1 MRVPAPLRKSVMKS
15 PVVELANIHVTL
27 TGPGGEVNILRGI
40 DLVLPQGETLAI
52 VGPSGSGKTTTMMV
66 MAGLE
71 RPTSGEV
78 RIAGTRLD
86 QMSENQLAR
95 FRRENMGI
103 VFQSFHLIG
112 SMTALENTALPLEFA
127 RKPHPF
133 KQALEA
139 LEAVGLAP
147 RAHHYPAQL
156 SGGEQQRVALARA
169 FVTRPKVILADE
181 PTGNL
186 DQDTGKRVMH
196 MLFDLHKTHGTGLVL
211 ITHDQGLAALCSR
224 TLRMVSGKVQD
235 LEEGGHV

>member
-1 MRVPAPLRKSVMKS
+1 MNP
-15 PVVELANIHVTL
+15 PVVELEHIYLSL
-27 TGPGGEVNILRGI
+27 TGPGGRVDILRGI
-40 DLVLPQGETLAI
+40 DLVLPAGETLAI

-71 RPTSGEV
+71 RPSSGEV
-78 RIAGTRLD
+78 RVAGTRLD
-86 QMSENQLAR
+86 TMTEDELAR

-127 RKPHPF
+127 RMSRPL
-133 KQALEA
+133 QRAREA
-139 LEAVGLAP
+139 LDAVGLAD
-147 RAHHYPAQL
+147 RARHYPAQL

-169 FVTRPKVILADE
+169 FATQPKVILADE

-196 MLFDLHKTHGTGLVL
+196 TLFELHRTHGTGLVL
-211 ITHDQGLAALCSR
+211 ITHDPGLAALCSR
-224 TLRMVSGKVQD
+224 TVRMVSGTIRETREPGEAD
-235 LEEGGHV
+235 HA